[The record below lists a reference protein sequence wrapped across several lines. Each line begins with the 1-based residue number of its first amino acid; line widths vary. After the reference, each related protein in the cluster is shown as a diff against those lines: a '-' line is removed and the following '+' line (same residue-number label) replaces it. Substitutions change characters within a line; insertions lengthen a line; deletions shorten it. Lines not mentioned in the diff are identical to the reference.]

1 MSEDDIVEATRETG
15 LDVAAVHEPAAED
28 GGDFYDVIRTADGRL
43 VVAVGDVSGKGLRS
57 TVFVATAQVLVR
69 EKAAQFRRPDE
80 IIRAVSDGLSERNPH
95 NLFVTLFCATFERVA
110 GTATY
115 ASAGHPS
122 PAFVRPGRI
131 PVVSFG
137 STAMMAGLFPEMPV
151 DALPLG
157 LDRGD
162 TLVIYTDGVTN
173 AFNPSGVAFGERG
186 LIAQLSTD
194 PYGNAADTVAGL
206 RAALKQHRGSAPAI
220 DDFVVVAVRSTR

>member
-1 MSEDDIVEATRETG
+1 MNETEIAELVG
-15 LDVAAVHEPAAED
+15 GTDLNVAAAHEMSADD
-28 GGDFYDVIRTADGRL
+28 GGDFHDIIRTTDGRV

-57 TVFVATAQVLVR
+57 TVFAATAQLLMR
-69 EKAAQFRRPDE
+69 EKAEQLCRPDE

-95 NLFVTLFCATFERVA
+95 NLFVTLFCAVFDPAA

-122 PAFVRPGRI
+122 PAFVRPGHV

-137 STAMMAGLFPEMPV
+137 STAMMAGLFPEMPI
-151 DALPLG
+151 DALPLE

-173 AFNPSGVAFGERG
+173 AFNSSGLSFGERG
-186 LIAQLSTD
+186 LISQLSID

-206 RAALKQHRGSAPAI
+206 RAALRRHAGPTPLT
-220 DDFVVVAVRSTR
+220 DDVVIVAVRRTG

>member
-1 MSEDDIVEATRETG
+1 MSEPDIAEQVRGTG
-15 LDVAAVHEPAAED
+15 LDVAAAHEPAAED
-28 GGDFYDVIRTADGRL
+28 GGDFYDVIRTPDGRV

-57 TVFVATAQVLVR
+57 TVFMATAQVLVR
-69 EKAAQFRRPDE
+69 EKAGQLRRPDE
-80 IIRAVSDGLSERNPH
+80 IVRAVSDALSERNLH
-95 NLFVTLFCATFERVA
+95 HLFVTLFCAVFEPA
-110 GTATY
+110 SGSATY

-122 PAFVRPGRI
+122 PAFVRPGRV

-151 DALPLG
+151 DALPLD
-157 LDRGD
+157 LARGD

-173 AFNPSGVAFGERG
+173 AFDPSGVAFGERG

-206 RAALKQHRGSAPAI
+206 RAALKRHLGPAPAT
-220 DDFVVVAVRSTR
+220 DDFVVVAVRRTL